1 MVSTRVPPIL
11 RRTLAAVLIIMTLVG
26 GARATAVEPETQADD
41 PTPPRLSYTAGSV
54 SFWRPGGD
62 DWGPAQ
68 VNTPLA
74 EGDELYTARDGNLE
88 LQVGARAFVRAW
100 GDTQL
105 GLIDH
110 EPGFQR
116 FRVAAGHIVLDLGTP
131 DPGTAVEIA
140 TPAAGF
146 TIDRPGYYRVDVS
159 AERTSFSARRSGRA
173 TMTTA
178 SGPVAAVEAGEAVVV
193 DAGIVRRLAAP
204 DLDVWDRWNDARTAS
219 LVAPVSAQ
227 HVPAQVYGGTELDR
241 YGAWRS
247 DPTYGSVWVPAGVA
261 AGWAPYST
269 GRWLWDP
276 RFGWTWLDAAPW
288 GWAPYHYG
296 RWVSL
301 GGVWAWAP
309 GPMVVRPVYAPALV
323 AFFGTPAV
331 GVHLAGPSIG
341 WVALGWGEPV
351 MPWWGRPHFVGRPWW
366 GGWGGP
372 RVQHVTV
379 HRNVTV
385 VNAVVVVRSDHFGR
399 RAVHE
404 ARVARPDLRRLQPAR
419 GRLDVKPRPESF
431 RGRDGHAQ
439 RPPDGQ
445 VSRRVVSPRSAA
457 RRPDS
462 SRVTDDGREARP
474 EDRRQARPDARR
486 PEVRR
491 DGTRD
496 RVPGTPPP
504 ATPRVAPPRPDA
516 PRDETPRRQE
526 PPRVGAPRP
535 ETPRPAPPR
544 AEPPRPDGPRV
555 PPPRGVDPPRT
566 EPPAVGAARPE
577 PPRVAPLRGAPRRPG
592 GSNVPPPDPASRQG
606 VAPLRPEAPRG
617 ESRVEIRRPGPS
629 RIDGPRIE
637 SARRAAAPAGE
648 RRPDAVRPVI
658 QRRPEARS
666 RSPLGPAG
674 PQGRPGRSEPQG
686 RGRQGR

>member
-11 RRTLAAVLIIMTLVG
+11 RRTLAAVLILITFVG
-26 GARATAVEPETQADD
+26 TARATAVEPEAQADD

-105 GLIDH
+105 GLIDR
-110 EPGFQR
+110 EPGFLR
-116 FRVAAGHIVLDLGTP
+116 FRVAAGHIVLDLGTLDP
-131 DPGTAVEIA
+131 DTAVEIA

-146 TIDRPGYYRVDVS
+146 TIDRPGYYRVDVT

-178 SGPVAAVEAGEAVVV
+178 SGPVPAVEAGEAVVV
-193 DAGIVRRLAAP
+193 DAGIVHRLAAP

-247 DPTYGSVWVPAGVA
+247 DPTYGSVWVPAGVV

-269 GRWLWDP
+269 GRWIWDP

-331 GVHLAGPSIG
+331 GVHVAGPSIG

-351 MPWWGRPHFVGRPWW
+351 VPWWGRPHFMGRPWW

-372 RVQHVTV
+372 RVRYVTV

-385 VNAVVVVRSDHFGR
+385 GNAVVVVRSDHFGR

-404 ARVARPDLRRLQPAR
+404 ARVARPDLRRLQPVR
-419 GRLDVKPRPESF
+419 GRLDVQPQPESY

-445 VSRRVVSPRSAA
+445 VSRRVVSTRPAVS
-457 RRPDS
+457 RPDS
-462 SRVTDDGREARP
+462 SRVRDDGRETRP
-474 EDRRQARPDARR
+474 DDRRQARPDARR

-496 RVPGTPPP
+496 RGPGTAPPE
-504 ATPRVAPPRPDA
+504 TPRVAPRRPDA
-516 PRDETPRRQE
+516 PRIEAPRRQE

-535 ETPRPAPPR
+535 ETPRQAPPP
-544 AEPPRPDGPRV
+544 AEPPRPGGPRV
-555 PPPRGVDPPRT
+555 APPRGVASPRT
-566 EPPAVGAARPE
+566 E
-577 PPRVAPLRGAPRRPG
+577 
-592 GSNVPPPDPASRQG
+592 
-606 VAPLRPEAPRG
+606 
-617 ESRVEIRRPGPS
+617 PS

-637 SARRAAAPAGE
+637 SPRRAAAPAGE

-658 QRRPEARS
+658 QRRPEASS
-666 RSPLGPAG
+666 RSPRGPAG
-674 PQGRPGRSEPQG
+674 PEGRPGRGEPQD